1 MDYIQLTLFGKT
13 SPERS
18 LPTKE
23 MISGEFSKRSQKAK
37 FQCLNL
43 GDGQRA
49 DWCDYATVKSLGEL
63 STPNIGESPNVE
75 NVSILSSVLEAE
87 VPEKYYL
94 SPKACSGILRRAEKR
109 GKKLQALLEAV
120 LKAQALLTE
129 HQPKREA

>member
-1 MDYIQLTLFGKT
+1 MEDIQLTLFGKT

-18 LPTKE
+18 PQTRE
-23 MISGEFSKRSQKAK
+23 MISGEFSKRSQRAK

-43 GDGQRA
+43 ADGQKA

-63 STPNIGESPNVE
+63 STPNIGECPNVE

-94 SPKACSGILRRAEKR
+94 SPKACSGILQRAEKR
-109 GKKLQALLEAV
+109 GKKLPRLLEFV
-120 LKAQALLTE
+120 LRAQASLTE
-129 HQPKREA
+129 HPQKPKA